1 MTSNFKACMF
11 FVDQKSPKL
20 CILWCL
26 HCLSSE
32 IGHWILNKKAS
43 KLLKVV
49 FVVQEVVFPNLFYFL
64 QILAFCFPGND
75 RRNICQVIPK

>member
-1 MTSNFKACMF
+1 
-11 FVDQKSPKL
+11 
-20 CILWCL
+20 
-26 HCLSSE
+26 
-32 IGHWILNKKAS
+32 LNKKAS